1 MIHYTLRYFEM
12 NRGIYVID
20 KIKNV
25 VDDMYEDEAKHLLQ
39 SILIQLDVLDGNY
52 NEDMIKNLTSI
63 PKQLTNDTT
72 QEKNISES
80 IHIHIAFDDSTAG
93 CLKYMLKQEGLLEE
107 SVVSFS
113 EFFSIGPIHQL
124 HTNEGQLERKEWLVN
139 NLTAYDSYF
148 EDEYLPRFKKTV
160 EVLHS
165 IPNETPI
172 TIWKAENAHEHVG
185 LSFVIAQLKDKKNIR
200 VMNTSE
206 ASKEILKLEYDIR
219 GTGELAPESL
229 ALIQKSFVELS
240 YLTVEKRMQFE
251 HEWDSLSKST
261 EFLRVWTDNEVHS
274 VQEDYFDQFIIEC
287 AKRVSADQEFLKAP
301 IVIGEA
307 LGLVEQLVGDTFLE
321 YRLKQLIKKEVF
333 EFVGSLEEMRFY
345 SVKLRK

>member
-1 MIHYTLRYFEM
+1 
-12 NRGIYVID
+12 
-20 KIKNV
+20 
-25 VDDMYEDEAKHLLQ
+25 
-39 SILIQLDVLDGNY
+39 
-52 NEDMIKNLTSI
+52 
-63 PKQLTNDTT
+63 
-72 QEKNISES
+72 
-80 IHIHIAFDDSTAG
+80 
-93 CLKYMLKQEGLLEE
+93 
-107 SVVSFS
+107 
-113 EFFSIGPIHQL
+113 
-124 HTNEGQLERKEWLVN
+124 
-139 NLTAYDSYF
+139 
-148 EDEYLPRFKKTV
+148 
-160 EVLHS
+160 
-165 IPNETPI
+165 
-172 TIWKAENAHEHVG
+172 AENAHEHVG

-229 ALIQKSFVELS
+229 ALIQKSFVELP
-240 YLTVEKRMQFE
+240 YITVEKRMQFE

-287 AKRVSADQEFLKAP
+287 AKRVSADKGFIKAP

>member
-1 MIHYTLRYFEM
+1 M

-39 SILIQLDVLDGNY
+39 SILIQLNLLEENY
-52 NEDMIKNLTSI
+52 SEDSIKNLMDI
-63 PKQLTNDTT
+63 PRQLTSNTT

-80 IHIHIAFDDSTAG
+80 IHIHIAFDESTAG

-113 EFFSIGPIHQL
+113 EFFSIGLIHQL
-124 HTNEGQLERKEWLVN
+124 HTNEGQLARKEWLVN
-139 NLTAYDSYF
+139 NLTSYDNYF
-148 EDEYLPRFKKTV
+148 EDEYLRRFKETV

-172 TIWKAENAHEHVG
+172 TIWKADNAHEHVG
-185 LSFVIAQLKDKKNIR
+185 LSFVMAQLKDKKNIR
-200 VMNTSE
+200 VINTSE
-206 ASKEILKLEYDIR
+206 ASREILKQEYDIR
-219 GTGELAPESL
+219 GTGELPPESL
-229 ALIQKSFVELS
+229 ALFQKSFIKLP
-240 YLTVEKRMQFE
+240 YLTEEKRMKFE
-251 HEWDSLSKST
+251 HEWNRLSESI
-261 EFLRVWTDNEVHS
+261 ECLRVWKENEVYS

-287 AKRVSADQEFLKAP
+287 AKSVGADREFLKAP
-301 IVIGEA
+301 RVIGEA

-321 YRLKQLIKKEVF
+321 YRLKQLIKQEVF
-333 EFVGSLEEMRFY
+333 EFEGSLDEMRFY